1 LFCASEFSG
10 WQDIP
15 LHQLRPPGAGLVGI
29 LKQFHKLRH
38 FRAPFA
44 SMGQQHAAD
53 GFLAVERRPSKYLV
67 VTNLTQQETDDA
79 VGEFE
84 KAGFEV
90 SGLPCDLSNR
100 DDIKKVVAHAQSFG
114 DIVNVICAGGV
125 SPSQAPIKTI
135 LAVDLYGTSVLLEEF
150 GKVIAPHGSAVVISS
165 QSGHRLPALTPE
177 ESVLLAT
184 TPTEELLD
192 LDMLQEDVIGTT
204 LRAYQYAKRT
214 NVLRVAAQACEW
226 GKRGARVNSI
236 SPGIIMTP
244 LAFDEI
250 NGPRGEGYR
259 TMLQKMPAGRAG
271 TVDEIAA
278 LAEFLLGPKASF
290 ISGSDILA
298 DGGCTAAYWYGG
310 LQYLQDGW
318 SQS

>member
-1 LFCASEFSG
+1 MADAKKQVVVLV
-10 WQDIP
+10 
-15 LHQLRPPGAGLVGI
+15 GAGGIGRAIARRMAFGKHLV
-29 LKQFHKLRH
+29 
-38 FRAPFA
+38 A
-44 SMGQQHAAD
+44 
-53 GFLAVERRPSKYLV
+53 
-67 VTNLTQQETDDA
+67 TNLTQKDTDDA
-79 VGEFE
+79 VAEFE
-84 KAGFEV
+84 RSGFEV
-90 SGLPCDLSNR
+90 TGVACDLSKR
-100 DDIKKVVAHAQSFG
+100 EDILKVIKHAQGFG
-114 DIVNVICAGGV
+114 EIVNVICAGGV

-150 GKVIAPHGSAVVISS
+150 GKAIAPGGSAVVISS
-165 QSGHRLPALTPE
+165 QSGHRLPALSPE
-177 ESVLLAT
+177 ENKLLAT
-184 TPTEELLD
+184 TPTEELLK
-192 LDMLQEDVIGTT
+192 LDMLSEENIGTT

-214 NVLRVAAQACEW
+214 NVLRVAAEACKW
-226 GKRGARVNSI
+226 GERGARVNSV

-278 LAEFLLGPKASF
+278 LCEFLLGSQASF
-290 ISGSDILA
+290 ITGSDILA
-298 DGGCTAAYWYGG
+298 DGGCTAAYWYGN

>member
-1 LFCASEFSG
+1 MAQKDVVVLV
-10 WQDIP
+10 
-15 LHQLRPPGAGLVGI
+15 GAGGI
-29 LKQFHKLRH
+29 GKAIARAVAFGRH
-38 FRAPFA
+38 
-44 SMGQQHAAD
+44 
-53 GFLAVERRPSKYLV
+53 LV
-67 VTNLTQQETDDA
+67 VTNHNQEATDAA
-79 VGEFE
+79 VEE
-84 KAGFEV
+84 LQHLGFEV
-90 SGLPCDLSNR
+90 SGLPCDLSR
-100 DDIKKVVAHAQSFG
+100 REDIVAVVEHAQQFG
-114 DIVNVICAGGV
+114 PIVNVICAGGV

-150 GKVIAPHGSAVVISS
+150 GKVIAPGGSAVVISS
-165 QSGHRLPALTPE
+165 QSGHRLPALSLE
-177 ESVLLAT
+177 ENRLLAT
-184 TPTEELLD
+184 TPVEELLD
-192 LDMLQEDVIGTT
+192 LPMLAEEKIGTT

-214 NVLRVAAQACEW
+214 NVLRVAYEATRW
-226 GKRGARVNSI
+226 GERGARVNSV

-278 LAEFLLGPKASF
+278 LCEFLLSPKASF

-298 DGGCTAAYWYGG
+298 DGGCTAAYWYGN
-310 LQYLQDGW
+310 LQYLQEGW